1 MPDSSGRLRAWRMR
15 RREKKS
21 LRSTLRRRLTRTG
34 IAVLL
39 LAVLLAGGGIG
50 YVVYKVNE
58 IQRVKVRNLV
68 PVASAG
74 RYKGIEDILLV
85 GSTSRCAL
93 KVQNPAFGLCQNGV
107 NGVNGDVVMVLRLDG
122 ATHRVTLLSF
132 PRDTFIPNARP
143 GQYNRI
149 DSALAYG
156 PGQLVSAIEE
166 DFGVPINHYVVL
178 NFDTFAAVVDALGGV
193 NVYFPDRLYDNY
205 SQLDITKTGC
215 LHLNGFQA
223 LALVRARHMYYWTA
237 GQTMDVAAI
246 KAGNYGA
253 SGGEYDG
260 SGDIGRIERDHIFL
274 KILASEVAHRGL
286 GNPVTD
292 NELLSAV
299 APQLQVDTT
308 FGVSEMLHLVLA
320 FHGVDIGASPETTLP
335 IIEDTQPYIYQG
347 YNYGDLVFPS
357 APQDQEAIQAFM
369 GPIPGVG
376 LHPASVSVSVLGGI
390 GSPSATAHTAAQLA
404 KLGYR
409 VLGEGEQ
416 TPVGSISE
424 TSVIYSPGHI
434 AEGQRVLASLS
445 GAVALGV
452 GKTLDG
458 ADVTVVTGTD
468 FQVHGGTLPAL
479 TSVQGTG
486 GSGGGPAAG
495 APGPARLSV
504 STGHASVPV
513 ASRAVQGATQITL
526 ASLVHSVLVSS
537 TSSPGYA
544 DGGVLAPPTSATV
557 SVPPYDPRACPSSS
571 RAHSRGRTSHGATSQ
586 AKAKRKAR

>member
-1 MPDSSGRLRAWRMR
+1 MPDTSGRLRAWRTR

-21 LRSTLRRRLTRTG
+21 ARSALRRRLTRTG
-34 IAVLL
+34 IAIVLL
-39 LAVLLAGGGIG
+39 VVIVLGGGIG
-50 YVVYKVNE
+50 YAVYRLRE
-58 IQRVKVRNLV
+58 IKHIHVPGLVR
-68 PVASAG
+68 VASAG
-74 RYKGIEDILLV
+74 HFKGIEDILLV

-107 NGVNGDVVMVLRLDG
+107 NGVNSDVVMVLRLNG
-122 ATHRVTLLSF
+122 ATHKVTLLSF

-223 LALVRARHMYYWTA
+223 LALVRARHMYYWTK

-292 NELLSAV
+292 LKLLSAV
-299 APQLQVDTT
+299 APQLEVDQT
-308 FGVSEMLHLVLA
+308 FGTSEMLHLVRA
-320 FHGVDIGASPETTLP
+320 FHGVDVGTSPETTLP
-335 IIEDTQPYIYQG
+335 VIEDTQPYIYQG

-376 LHPASVSVSVLGGI
+376 LHPAAVSVSVLGGI
-390 GSPSATAHTAAQLA
+390 GSPTATAHTAAQLA
-404 KLGYR
+404 KLGYH
-409 VLGEGEQ
+409 VVGEGEQ
-416 TPVGSISE
+416 TPVGTISE
-424 TSVIYSPGHI
+424 TSVIYSRGHL

-468 FQVHGGTLPAL
+468 FQVHGGSLPAL
-479 TSVQGTG
+479 TSVQGVVG
-486 GSGGGPAAG
+486 WGSGASAG
-495 APGPARLSV
+495 TSGPARLSV
-504 STGHASVPV
+504 STGQAREPV
-513 ASRAVQGATQITL
+513 ASPAVQGAAQITL
-526 ASLVHSVLVSS
+526 ASLVHDVLVSS

-544 DGGVLAPPTSATV
+544 DGGVLAPPTSATA
-557 SVPPYDPRACPSSS
+557 SVPSYDPRACPSSS
-571 RAHSRGRTSHGATSQ
+571 QGHQRGSTSHRATSH
-586 AKAKRKAR
+586 ARAKRKAR

>member
-223 LALVRARHMYYWTA
+223 LALVRAR
-237 GQTMDVAAI
+237 
-246 KAGNYGA
+246 
-253 SGGEYDG
+253 
-260 SGDIGRIERDHIFL
+260 
-274 KILASEVAHRGL
+274 
-286 GNPVTD
+286 
-292 NELLSAV
+292 
-299 APQLQVDTT
+299 
-308 FGVSEMLHLVLA
+308 
-320 FHGVDIGASPETTLP
+320 
-335 IIEDTQPYIYQG
+335 
-347 YNYGDLVFPS
+347 
-357 APQDQEAIQAFM
+357 
-369 GPIPGVG
+369 
-376 LHPASVSVSVLGGI
+376 
-390 GSPSATAHTAAQLA
+390 
-404 KLGYR
+404 
-409 VLGEGEQ
+409 
-416 TPVGSISE
+416 
-424 TSVIYSPGHI
+424 
-434 AEGQRVLASLS
+434 
-445 GAVALGV
+445 
-452 GKTLDG
+452 
-458 ADVTVVTGTD
+458 
-468 FQVHGGTLPAL
+468 
-479 TSVQGTG
+479 
-486 GSGGGPAAG
+486 
-495 APGPARLSV
+495 
-504 STGHASVPV
+504 
-513 ASRAVQGATQITL
+513 
-526 ASLVHSVLVSS
+526 
-537 TSSPGYA
+537 
-544 DGGVLAPPTSATV
+544 
-557 SVPPYDPRACPSSS
+557 
-571 RAHSRGRTSHGATSQ
+571 
-586 AKAKRKAR
+586 